1 MSKKKLDIN
10 LTNLDCWLRSTGYF
24 LPETDQELIR
34 FEKLYSNI
42 ERQTDDNKVDPID
55 IINNTRVARIVH
67 VFDENESLKG
77 EINQLRMAA
86 RKHTDLPD
94 YILDK
99 IKKNQSD
106 NNESNRTENK
116 K

>member
-1 MSKKKLDIN
+1 
-10 LTNLDCWLRSTGYF
+10 
-24 LPETDQELIR
+24 
-34 FEKLYSNI
+34 
-42 ERQTDDNKVDPID
+42 
-55 IINNTRVARIVH
+55 
-67 VFDENESLKG
+67 LKD

-106 NNESNRTENK
+106 NNESNRPENK